1 MAKKIVE
8 FIQREPG
15 LSNIEPRPEMTSTA
29 LSIVST
35 RDRIYSVVSV
45 KFNLDTKESGEVE
58 VLHSDLDIYEAQ
70 YQFKMETVK
79 LGLF

>member
-1 MAKKIVE
+1 MAKKIEANIAVINVE
-8 FIQREPG
+8 TIKVLP
-15 LSNIEPRPEMTSTA
+15 STA
-29 LSIVST
+29 LSIVSVG
-35 RDRIYSVVSV
+35 DRIYSVVSV
-45 KFNLDTKESGEVE
+45 KFNLDTKEAGEIE